1 MLQLAET
8 VLWCTLG
15 CYGARY
21 WRRQTALVL
30 ALGLTSAMASQLWLL
45 RLDGLLT
52 LQNALPL
59 HLCGFSALVAIG
71 LCFTYSSTGFHFLV
85 LLGMPGALLALVFPA
100 VTECSRP
107 VLMRM
112 AFVRLHA
119 LIPAVGVFLLAQ
131 KRPLPSDPRRSL
143 LLGNGLMLA
152 AACVNSLTGSNY
164 LFLRAAPS
172 GTPLAWLIRHGY
184 GVYVAG
190 LELLCMLLLST
201 LCAGFRR
208 FYLRNQDSM

>member
-8 VLWCTLG
+8 VLWCTLAW
-15 CYGARY
+15 YGARH
-21 WRRQTALVL
+21 WRRQTAPVL
-30 ALGLTSAMASQLWLL
+30 ALGLAAAMTSQLWLL

-71 LCFTYSSTGFHFLV
+71 LCFIYNSTCFHFLV

-107 VLMRM
+107 VLMRI

-119 LIPAVGVFLLAQ
+119 LILAVGVFLLAQ
-131 KRPLPSDPRRSL
+131 KRPLPSDPRLSL

-184 GVYVAG
+184 SVYTAG

-208 FYLRNQDSM
+208 LYLRNQASM